1 MKQGKCIIHLK
12 ASSWELS
19 FIRDC
24 PTGKLRDAFTDVY
37 RWMENASSDS
47 AFILKASGESTEYII
62 LRSAVSYIHI
72 CFEGE

>member
-19 FIRDC
+19 LTRDC
-24 PTGKLRDAFTDVY
+24 PTGKLRDAFADVY
-37 RWMENASSDS
+37 RWIENTSSDS
-47 AFILKASGESTEYII
+47 AFLLNTSGESTEYIV